1 MSERNDTAMHELAA
15 AYVLGALSPEET
27 RAFEAYLATSPET
40 QREVTEYREVGAM
53 LATAARGPAPSGD
66 LKGRILERVGST
78 KLTPIDAGRPQRSA
92 VPAPL
97 WLALAASLALAT
109 WLSAS
114 LYSARAQLAE
124 REASADS
131 VRAALA
137 AVQGRLTQ
145 REKTLNWIL
154 EPGIELSVLN
164 STGSAEPRIQFFTNR
179 QKRMAMVHAFNLGP
193 AEAGKVYQLWFIQ
206 DGKPVP
212 SVTFNAEAD
221 GHAMVENIEMPEGSG
236 ITHAA
241 VTVEPTGG
249 SPAPTSPV
257 ILLGEVKSS

>member
-1 MSERNDTAMHELAA
+1 MSERNDSAMQELAA
-15 AYVLGALSPEET
+15 AYALGALSPEET

-40 QREVTEYREVGAM
+40 QREVAEYREVGAM

-66 LKGRILERVGST
+66 LKARILERVASS
-78 KLTPIDAGRPQRSA
+78 KVTPIAAGRRQRPA
-92 VPAPL
+92 VPAPM
-97 WLALAASLALAT
+97 WIALAASLAVAT
-109 WLSAS
+109 WLGAS
-114 LYSARAQLAE
+114 LYSAREQLAE
-124 REASADS
+124 REAAADS

-137 AVQGRLTQ
+137 VAQGRLTQ

-164 STGSAEPRIQFFTNR
+164 STGSAEPKIQFFMNR
-179 QKRMAMVHAFNLGP
+179 QKRVAMVHAFNLGP

-221 GHAMVENIEMPEGSG
+221 GHAMVENIEIPAGSG
-236 ITHAA
+236 ITHTA
-241 VTVEPTGG
+241 VTIEPTGG

-257 ILLGEVKSS
+257 VLLGELKST

>member
-1 MSERNDTAMHELAA
+1 MSERNDTSMQELAA
-15 AYVLGALSPEET
+15 AYALGALSPEEA

-40 QREVTEYREVGAM
+40 QREVAEYREVGAL
-53 LATAARGPAPSGD
+53 LATAARAPAPSPG
-66 LKGRILERVGST
+66 LKARVLERVAASKVISLPRGPS
-78 KLTPIDAGRPQRSA
+78 GSA
-92 VPAPL
+92 VPRTV
-97 WLALAASLALAT
+97 WVALAASLALAT
-109 WLSAS
+109 WLGAS
-114 LYSARAQLAE
+114 LYSTRNQLAARTAAE
-124 REASADS
+124 DS
-131 VRAALA
+131 VRSALA

-164 STGSAEPRIQFFTNR
+164 STGNAEPKIQFFINR
-179 QKRMAMVHAFNLGP
+179 QRRVAMVHAFNLSA

-212 SVTFNAEAD
+212 SVTFSAESD
-221 GHAMVENIEMPEGSG
+221 GHAMVENIAMPAGGG

-241 VTVEPTGG
+241 VTLEPTGG
-249 SPAPTSPV
+249 SPAPTTPV

>member
-1 MSERNDTAMHELAA
+1 MSERNDTSMQELAA
-15 AYVLGALSPEET
+15 AYALGALSPEEA

-40 QREVTEYREVGAM
+40 QREVAEYREVGAM
-53 LATAARGPAPSGD
+53 LATAARGPTPSED
-66 LKGRILERVGST
+66 LKARVLGRVAASKVVSLPTRPPSRST
-78 KLTPIDAGRPQRSA
+78 
-92 VPAPL
+92 VPPTVWA
-97 WLALAASLALAT
+97 ALAASLALAT
-109 WLSAS
+109 WLGAS
-114 LYSARAQLAE
+114 LFTARSQLAARTAAE
-124 REASADS
+124 DS
-131 VRAALA
+131 VRSALA
-137 AVQGRLTQ
+137 AVQGRLTE

-164 STGSAEPRIQFFTNR
+164 STGNAEPKIQFFVNR
-179 QKRMAMVHAFNLGP
+179 QRRMAMVHAFNLSV

-212 SVTFNAEAD
+212 SVTFNAESD
-221 GHAMVENIEMPEGSG
+221 GHAMVENIILPAGGG

-249 SPAPTSPV
+249 STAPTSPV

>member
-1 MSERNDTAMHELAA
+1 MSERNDTSMQELAA
-15 AYVLGALSPEET
+15 AYALGALSPEET

-40 QREVTEYREVGAM
+40 QREVAEYREVSAM
-53 LATAARGPAPSGD
+53 LATAARSPAPSSD
-66 LKGRILERVGST
+66 LKARVLDRVAAA
-78 KLTPIDAGRPQRSA
+78 KLAALPPTREPRSS
-92 VPAPL
+92 VPASL

-109 WLSAS
+109 WLGAS
-114 LYSARAQLAE
+114 LYTARAELAA
-124 REASADS
+124 REAAGDS

-137 AVQGRLTQ
+137 AVQDRLTQ

-164 STGSAEPRIQFFTNR
+164 STGNAEPKIQFFMNR
-179 QKRMAMVHAFNLGP
+179 QKRVAMVHAFNLGQ

-212 SVTFNAEAD
+212 SVTFNSEAD
-221 GHAMVENIEMPEGSG
+221 GHAMVENIEVPMGSG

-257 ILLGEVKSS
+257 VLLGEVKSS